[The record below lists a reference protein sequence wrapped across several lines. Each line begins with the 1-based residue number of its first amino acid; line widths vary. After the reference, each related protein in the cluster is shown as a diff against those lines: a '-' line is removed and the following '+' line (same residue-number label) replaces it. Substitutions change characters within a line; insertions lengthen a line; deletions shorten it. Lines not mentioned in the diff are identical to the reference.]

1 MNVFIALSSDS
12 WWIESF
18 RSFVDYNH
26 TSEIFVGGLNALANM
41 FYKLAVLLWQMF
53 DSLLA
58 FLGDTSGIK
67 ALSKEVFKVSSGFY
81 NNLYSSLISLFILV
95 IVVFSMY
102 VFVSKNERTGYKT
115 LGMFFLIVLLNY
127 GFFTN
132 GEKTINGLFDATN
145 EVQQTIVKS
154 VKFKGDTEEHDDL
167 VNDMNLKK
175 DENEELRNAL
185 FEASVKKTFALINFG
200 TMKYDSDRMD
210 KFLISKEQ
218 YEKAVK
224 DKNVSKKLDEAESDG
239 GIVQNAVKKDGEV
252 YMNKSVIGWKVLLGF
267 LSIPHVIITM
277 LPSVLFA
284 LINFLLRLILLGM
297 VLLAPIMAIVSLIP
311 TMNEVIFRLFRMALE
326 LTAFTI
332 GTTFASVVIIYFFN
346 VMDNLIISK
355 VDDGNITLLVGL
367 ILKFAFLKLLF
378 VFKDKLIALFT
389 ANKIKTVIPPS
400 FDIPIQ
406 TINNVKDNIFDKFNR
421 QPDNKNSDLT
431 VKDEDDIE
439 SREPTVKA
447 ESMDIEAT
455 NIEQDRD
462 LPQNNLSTQ
471 NNVDTVDINSS
482 YDNKVSEVDNDL
494 KQSVNDDIDLNIRE
508 DTTYDRLSDIE
519 STELAYVDD
528 GNRNGLNDRNSDE
541 INYSNFERSEDI
553 KSRSTD
559 SGNKNENNIN
569 SEKLR
574 NAKIKEK
581 MQEDTSIYDA

>member
-1 MNVFIALSSDS
+1 MNVFLTLVSDK

-18 RSFVDYNH
+18 RSYVDYQHN
-26 TSEIFVGGLNALANM
+26 TEFFIGGLNALANM
-41 FYKLAVLLWQMF
+41 FYKLAVLIWQMF
-53 DSLLA
+53 DTLLA

-67 ALSKEVFKVSSGFY
+67 ALSGEVFKVSSKFY

-102 VFVSKNERTGYKT
+102 IFVSKNERTGYKT
-115 LGMFFLIVLLNY
+115 LGMFFLIILLNY
-127 GFFTN
+127 GFFAN
-132 GEKTINGLFDATN
+132 GEKTISGLFDATN
-145 EVQQTIVKS
+145 EVQETIVKS
-154 VKFKGDTEEHDDL
+154 IKFKGDSEEHDDL
-167 VNDMNLKK
+167 VNDMKLKK

-185 FEASVKKTFALINFG
+185 FEESIEKTFALINFG
-200 TMKYDSDRMD
+200 TMKYDSGRMD
-210 KFLISKEQ
+210 KYLTTKAD
-218 YEKAVK
+218 YEKALK
-224 DKNVSKKLDEAESDG
+224 DKKVSELIEKPEANPG
-239 GIVQNAVKKDGEV
+239 VVQTGVQKEGEV
-252 YMNKSVIGWKVLLGF
+252 YMSKSVVGWKVLLGL

-284 LINFLLRLILLGM
+284 LINFLLRIILLGM

-332 GTTFASVVIIYFFN
+332 GTTFASVVIIYFFG

-355 VDDGNITLLVGL
+355 VDDGNVTLLVGL

-400 FDIPIQ
+400 FDTPIQ

-421 QPDNKNSDLT
+421 QPDKTNDLS
-431 VKDEDDIE
+431 VKDEEDVE
-439 SREPTVKA
+439 SREPTIKA

-462 LPQNNLSTQ
+462 LPENTLSIQSNSETI
-471 NNVDTVDINSS
+471 DINTV
-482 YDNKVSEVDNDL
+482 YDNKVSEMDNNL
-494 KQSVNDDIDLNIRE
+494 KQSVNDDVDLNIRE

-519 STELAYVDD
+519 STDFVYVDD
-528 GNRNGLNDRNSDE
+528 SNKDRKSDDVNIRNVG
-541 INYSNFERSEDI
+541 ERSEDI

-559 SGNKNENNIN
+559 SGNKEENNIN
-569 SEKLR
+569 LEKLR

-581 MQEDTSIYDA
+581 MQEDISIYDA

>member
-1 MNVFIALSSDS
+1 MALTSDS

-26 TSEIFVGGLNALANM
+26 TTEIFVGGLNALANM
-41 FYKLAVLLWQMF
+41 FYKLAILIWQMF
-53 DSLLA
+53 DTLLA

-102 VFVSKNERTGYKT
+102 VFVSKNERTGYRT

-127 GFFTN
+127 GFFAN

-145 EVQQTIVKS
+145 EVQETIVKS
-154 VKFKGDTEEHDDL
+154 VKFKGDSEVHDDV
-167 VNDMNLKK
+167 VNDLNIKK
-175 DENEELRNAL
+175 DESEELRNAL
-185 FEASVKKTFALINFG
+185 FEASVKKTFSLINFG

-210 KFLISKEQ
+210 KFLITKEK
-218 YEKAVK
+218 YEKAVQ
-224 DKNVSKKLDEAESDG
+224 DKNVAKLLDEAESQNG
-239 GIVQNAVKKDGEV
+239 VVANAVTKDGEV
-252 YMNKSVIGWKVLLGF
+252 YMNKSVVGWKVLLGF

-311 TMNEVIFRLFRMALE
+311 TFNEVIFRLFRMVLE

-389 ANKIKTVIPPS
+389 ANKIKTVIPPT
-400 FDIPIQ
+400 FDTPIQ

-421 QPDNKNSDLT
+421 QPDKTNDLS
-431 VKDEDDIE
+431 VKDEEDVE
-439 SREPTVKA
+439 SRELTIKA

-462 LPQNNLSTQ
+462 LPENNLSTE
-471 NNVDTVDINSS
+471 NHVDTVDINSS
-482 YDNKVSEVDNDL
+482 YDNKVLEVDNDL

-519 STELAYVDD
+519 STDLVYVDD
-528 GNRNGLNDRNSDE
+528 SNKDRKSDD
-541 INYSNFERSEDI
+541 INYSVGERSEDI

-559 SGNKNENNIN
+559 SGNKKENNIS
-569 SEKLR
+569 SERLR

>member
-1 MNVFIALSSDS
+1 MNVFIALASDS

-200 TMKYDSDRMD
+200 TMKYDSERMD

-218 YEKAVK
+218 YEKAVQ

-355 VDDGNITLLVGL
+355 VQDGNITLLVGL
-367 ILKFAFLKLLF
+367 ILKFAFLKLL
-378 VFKDKLIALFT
+378 VMFKDKLIALFT
-389 ANKIKTVIPPS
+389 ANKIKTVIPPT
-400 FDIPIQ
+400 FDTPIQ
-406 TINNVKDNIFDKFNR
+406 TINNVKDNILDKFNR

-462 LPQNNLSTQ
+462 LPENNLSTQ

-519 STELAYVDD
+519 STELVYVDD

-541 INYSNFERSEDI
+541 INYFNFERSEDI
-553 KSRSTD
+553 KSSNTD
-559 SGNKNENNIN
+559 SGNKKENNIN

>member
-1 MNVFIALSSDS
+1 MNVILALTSDS

-200 TMKYDSDRMD
+200 TMKYDSERMD

-218 YEKAVK
+218 YEKAVQ

-355 VDDGNITLLVGL
+355 VQDGNITLLVGL
-367 ILKFAFLKLLF
+367 ILKFAFLKLL
-378 VFKDKLIALFT
+378 VMFKDKLIALFT
-389 ANKIKTVIPPS
+389 ANKIKTVIPPT
-400 FDIPIQ
+400 FDTPIQ
-406 TINNVKDNIFDKFNR
+406 TINNVKDNILDKFNR

-447 ESMDIEAT
+447 ESMDIEAI

-462 LPQNNLSTQ
+462 LPENNLSTQ

-519 STELAYVDD
+519 STDLVYVDD
-528 GNRNGLNDRNSDE
+528 SNKDRKSDD
-541 INYSNFERSEDI
+541 INYSVGERSEDI

-559 SGNKNENNIN
+559 SGNKKEIIIPRFI
-569 SEKLR
+569 R

>member
-1 MNVFIALSSDS
+1 MALTSDS

-26 TSEIFVGGLNALANM
+26 TTEIFVGGLNALANM
-41 FYKLAVLLWQMF
+41 FYKLAILIWQMF
-53 DSLLA
+53 DTLLA

-95 IVVFSMY
+95 IVLFSMY
-102 VFVSKNERTGYKT
+102 VFVSKNERTGYRT

-127 GFFTN
+127 GFFAN

-145 EVQQTIVKS
+145 EVQETIVKS
-154 VKFKGDTEEHDDL
+154 VKFKGDSEVHDD
-167 VNDMNLKK
+167 VINDLNIKK
-175 DENEELRNAL
+175 DESEELRNAL
-185 FEASVKKTFALINFG
+185 FEASVQKTFSLINFG

-210 KFLISKEQ
+210 KFLIKKEK
-218 YEKAVK
+218 YEKAVQ
-224 DKNVSKKLDEAESDG
+224 DKNVAKLLDEAESQNG
-239 GIVQNAVKKDGEV
+239 VVANAVTKDGEV
-252 YMNKSVIGWKVLLGF
+252 YMNKSVVGWKVLLGF

-311 TMNEVIFRLFRMALE
+311 TFNEVIFRLFRMALE

-389 ANKIKTVIPPS
+389 ANKIKTVIPPT
-400 FDIPIQ
+400 FDTPIQ

-439 SREPTVKA
+439 SREPTIKA

-455 NIEQDRD
+455 NIEQERD
-462 LPQNNLSTQ
+462 LPENNLSTQ
-471 NNVDTVDINSS
+471 SNSETVDINSA
-482 YDNKVSEVDNDL
+482 YDSKLSEKTNDL
-494 KQSVNDDIDLNIRE
+494 TVKDEDNVDLNIRE
-508 DTTYDRLSDIE
+508 DITYDRLSDVE
-519 STELAYVDD
+519 TTELSYVDD
-528 GNRNGLNDRNSDE
+528 VSKDRKSDD
-541 INYSNFERSEDI
+541 INYSVNEHIEDV
-553 KSRSTD
+553 KSNVHD
-559 SGNKNENNIN
+559 VKDGKENNVGSDFFRN
-569 SEKLR
+569 SR
-574 NAKIKEK
+574 MKEK
-581 MQEDTSIYDA
+581 MQQDTSIYDA

>member
-1 MNVFIALSSDS
+1 MNVILALTSDS

-26 TSEIFVGGLNALANM
+26 TTEIFVGGLNALANM
-41 FYKLAVLLWQMF
+41 FYKLAILIWQMF
-53 DSLLA
+53 DTLLA

-102 VFVSKNERTGYKT
+102 VFVSKNERTGYRT

-127 GFFTN
+127 GFFAN

-145 EVQQTIVKS
+145 EVQETIVKS
-154 VKFKGDTEEHDDL
+154 VKFKGDSEVHDDV
-167 VNDMNLKK
+167 VNDLNVKK
-175 DENEELRNAL
+175 DESEELRNAL
-185 FEASVKKTFALINFG
+185 FEASVQKTFALINFG

-210 KFLISKEQ
+210 KFLITKEK
-218 YEKAVK
+218 YEKAVQ
-224 DKNVSKKLDEAESDG
+224 DKNVAKLLDEAESQNG
-239 GIVQNAVKKDGEV
+239 VVANAVTKDGEV

-311 TMNEVIFRLFRMALE
+311 TFNEVIFRLFRMALE

-355 VDDGNITLLVGL
+355 VQDGNITLLVGL

-389 ANKIKTVIPPS
+389 ANKIKTVIPPT
-400 FDIPIQ
+400 FDTPIQ

-421 QPDNKNSDLT
+421 QPDKTNDLS
-431 VKDEDDIE
+431 VKDEEDVE
-439 SREPTVKA
+439 SREPTIKA

-462 LPQNNLSTQ
+462 LPENNLSTQ
-471 NNVDTVDINSS
+471 NHVDTVDINSS

-519 STELAYVDD
+519 STDLVYVDD

-541 INYSNFERSEDI
+541 INYSNFERLEDI
-553 KSRSTD
+553 KSSSTD
-559 SGNKNENNIN
+559 SGNKKENNIS

-574 NAKIKEK
+574 NSKIKEK

>member
-1 MNVFIALSSDS
+1 MNVILALTFDS

-185 FEASVKKTFALINFG
+185 FEVSVKKTFALINFG
-200 TMKYDSDRMD
+200 TMKYDSERMD

-218 YEKAVK
+218 YEKAVQ

-346 VMDNLIISK
+346 VMDKLIISK
-355 VDDGNITLLVGL
+355 VQDGNITLLVGL
-367 ILKFAFLKLLF
+367 ILKFAFLKLL
-378 VFKDKLIALFT
+378 VMFKDKLIALFT
-389 ANKIKTVIPPS
+389 ANKIKTVIPPT
-400 FDIPIQ
+400 FDTPIQ
-406 TINNVKDNIFDKFNR
+406 TINNVKDNILDKFNR

-447 ESMDIEAT
+447 ESMDIEAI

-462 LPQNNLSTQ
+462 LPENNLSTQ

-519 STELAYVDD
+519 STDLVYVDD
-528 GNRNGLNDRNSDE
+528 SNKDRKSDD
-541 INYSNFERSEDI
+541 INYSVGERSEDI

-559 SGNKNENNIN
+559 SGNKKEIIIPRFI
-569 SEKLR
+569 R

>member
-1 MNVFIALSSDS
+1 MNVILALTSDK

-26 TSEIFVGGLNALANM
+26 TTEIFVGGLNALANM
-41 FYKLAVLLWQMF
+41 FYKFAVLLWQMF

-95 IVVFSMY
+95 IVVFAMY
-102 VFVSKNERTGYKT
+102 VFISKNERTGYKT

-132 GEKTINGLFDATN
+132 GEKTISSLFDVTN

-154 VKFKGDTEEHDDL
+154 VKFKGDSEEHDDV
-167 VNDMNLKK
+167 VNDLNLKK

-185 FEASVKKTFALINFG
+185 FEESVQKTFALINFG
-200 TMKYDSDRMD
+200 TMKYDSERMD
-210 KFLISKEQ
+210 KFLITKEQ
-218 YEKAVK
+218 YEKAVQ
-224 DKNVSKKLDEAESDG
+224 DKNISKKLDEAESQG
-239 GIVQNAVKKDGEV
+239 GVVANAVTKDGEV
-252 YMNKSVIGWKVLLGF
+252 YMNKSVIGWKVLLGL

-311 TMNEVIFRLFRMALE
+311 TMNEVIFRLLKMALE

-332 GTTFASVVIIYFFN
+332 GTTFASVVIIYFFG

-355 VDDGNITLLVGL
+355 VSDGNITLLVGL

-389 ANKIKTVIPPS
+389 ANKIKTVIPPT
-400 FDIPIQ
+400 FDTPIQ

-421 QPDNKNSDLT
+421 QPDKTNDLS
-431 VKDEDDIE
+431 VKDEEDVE
-439 SREPTVKA
+439 SREPTIKA

-455 NIEQDRD
+455 NIEQERD
-462 LPQNNLSTQ
+462 LPENNLSTQ
-471 NNVDTVDINSS
+471 SNSETVDINSA
-482 YDNKVSEVDNDL
+482 YDSKLSEKTNDL
-494 KQSVNDDIDLNIRE
+494 TVKDEDNVDLNIRE
-508 DTTYDRLSDIE
+508 DITYDRLSDVE
-519 STELAYVDD
+519 TTELSYIDD
-528 GNRNGLNDRNSDE
+528 VSKDRKSDD
-541 INYSNFERSEDI
+541 INYSVNEHIEDV
-553 KSRSTD
+553 KSNVHD
-559 SGNKNENNIN
+559 VKNGKENNVGSDFFRN
-569 SEKLR
+569 SR
-574 NAKIKEK
+574 MKEK
-581 MQEDTSIYDA
+581 MQQDTSIYDA

>member
-1 MNVFIALSSDS
+1 MALTSDS

-26 TSEIFVGGLNALANM
+26 TTEIFVGGLNALANM
-41 FYKLAVLLWQMF
+41 FYKLAILIWQMF
-53 DSLLA
+53 DTLLA

-95 IVVFSMY
+95 IVLFSMY
-102 VFVSKNERTGYKT
+102 VFVSKNERTGYRT

-127 GFFTN
+127 GFFAN

-145 EVQQTIVKS
+145 EVQETIVKS
-154 VKFKGDTEEHDDL
+154 VKFKGDSEVHDDV
-167 VNDMNLKK
+167 VNDLNIKK
-175 DENEELRNAL
+175 DESEELRNAL
-185 FEASVKKTFALINFG
+185 FEASVQKTFSLINFG

-210 KFLISKEQ
+210 KFLIKKEK
-218 YEKAVK
+218 YEKAVQ
-224 DKNVSKKLDEAESDG
+224 DKNVAKLLDEAESQNG
-239 GIVQNAVKKDGEV
+239 VVANAVTKDGEV
-252 YMNKSVIGWKVLLGF
+252 YMNKSVVGWKVLLGF

-389 ANKIKTVIPPS
+389 ANKIKTVIPPT
-400 FDIPIQ
+400 FDTPIQ
-406 TINNVKDNIFDKFNR
+406 TINNVKDNIFEKFNR

-455 NIEQDRD
+455 NIEQERD
-462 LPQNNLSTQ
+462 LPENNLSTQ
-471 NNVDTVDINSS
+471 SNSETVDINSA
-482 YDNKVSEVDNDL
+482 YDSKLSEKTNDL
-494 KQSVNDDIDLNIRE
+494 TVKDEDNVDLNIRE
-508 DTTYDRLSDIE
+508 DIIYDRLSDVE
-519 STELAYVDD
+519 TTELSYVDD
-528 GNRNGLNDRNSDE
+528 VSKDRKSDD
-541 INYSNFERSEDI
+541 INYSVNEHIEDV
-553 KSRSTD
+553 KSTNRD
-559 SGNKNENNIN
+559 VKDGKENNVGSDFFRN
-569 SEKLR
+569 SR
-574 NAKIKEK
+574 MKEK
-581 MQEDTSIYDA
+581 MQQDTSIYDA

>member
-1 MNVFIALSSDS
+1 MALTSDS

-26 TSEIFVGGLNALANM
+26 TTEIFVGGLNALANM
-41 FYKLAVLLWQMF
+41 FYKLAILIWQMF
-53 DSLLA
+53 DTLLA

-102 VFVSKNERTGYKT
+102 VFVSKNERTGYRT

-127 GFFTN
+127 GFFAN

-145 EVQQTIVKS
+145 EVQETIVKS
-154 VKFKGDTEEHDDL
+154 VKFKGDSEVHDDV
-167 VNDMNLKK
+167 VNDLNIKK
-175 DENEELRNAL
+175 DESEELRNAL
-185 FEASVKKTFALINFG
+185 FEASVQKTFALINFG

-210 KFLISKEQ
+210 KFLITKEK
-218 YEKAVK
+218 YEKAVQ
-224 DKNVSKKLDEAESDG
+224 DKNVAKLLDEAESQNG
-239 GIVQNAVKKDGEV
+239 VVANAVTKDGEV
-252 YMNKSVIGWKVLLGF
+252 YMNKSVVGWKVLLGF

-389 ANKIKTVIPPS
+389 ANKIKTVIPPT
-400 FDIPIQ
+400 FDTPIQ

-421 QPDNKNSDLT
+421 QPDKTNDLS
-431 VKDEDDIE
+431 VKDEGDVE
-439 SREPTVKA
+439 SREPNIKA

-455 NIEQDRD
+455 NIEQERD
-462 LPQNNLSTQ
+462 LPENNLSTQ
-471 NNVDTVDINSS
+471 SNSETVDINSA
-482 YDNKVSEVDNDL
+482 YDNKLSEKTNDL
-494 KQSVNDDIDLNIRE
+494 TVKDEDNVDLNIRE
-508 DTTYDRLSDIE
+508 DITYDRLSDVE
-519 STELAYVDD
+519 TTELSYVDD
-528 GNRNGLNDRNSDE
+528 VSKDRKSDD
-541 INYSNFERSEDI
+541 INYSVNEYIEDV
-553 KSRSTD
+553 KSNNHD
-559 SGNKNENNIN
+559 VKDGKENNVGSDFFRN
-569 SEKLR
+569 SR
-574 NAKIKEK
+574 MKEK

>member
-1 MNVFIALSSDS
+1 MALTSDS

-26 TSEIFVGGLNALANM
+26 TTEIFVGGLNALANM
-41 FYKLAVLLWQMF
+41 FYKLAILIWQMF
-53 DSLLA
+53 DTLLA

-102 VFVSKNERTGYKT
+102 VFVSKNERTGYRT

-127 GFFTN
+127 GFFAN

-145 EVQQTIVKS
+145 EVQETIVKS
-154 VKFKGDTEEHDDL
+154 VKFKGDSEVHDD
-167 VNDMNLKK
+167 VINDLNIKK
-175 DENEELRNAL
+175 DESEELRNAL
-185 FEASVKKTFALINFG
+185 FEASVKKTFSLINFG

-210 KFLISKEQ
+210 KFLITKEK
-218 YEKAVK
+218 YEKAVQ
-224 DKNVSKKLDEAESDG
+224 DKNVAKLLDEAESQNG
-239 GIVQNAVKKDGEV
+239 VVANAVTKDGEV
-252 YMNKSVIGWKVLLGF
+252 YMNKSVVGWKVLLGF

-311 TMNEVIFRLFRMALE
+311 TFNEVIFRLFRMALE

-389 ANKIKTVIPPS
+389 ANKIKTVIPPT
-400 FDIPIQ
+400 FDTPIQ

-421 QPDNKNSDLT
+421 QPDKTNDLS
-431 VKDEDDIE
+431 VKDEEDVE
-439 SREPTVKA
+439 SREPTIKA

-462 LPQNNLSTQ
+462 LPENNLSTE
-471 NNVDTVDINSS
+471 NHVDTVDINSS

-519 STELAYVDD
+519 STDLVYVDD
-528 GNRNGLNDRNSDE
+528 SNKDRKSDD
-541 INYSNFERSEDI
+541 INYSVGARSEDI

-559 SGNKNENNIN
+559 SGNKKENNIS
-569 SEKLR
+569 SERLR

>member
-1 MNVFIALSSDS
+1 MNVILALTSDK

-26 TSEIFVGGLNALANM
+26 TTEIFVGGLNALANM
-41 FYKLAVLLWQMF
+41 FYKFAVLLWQMF

-95 IVVFSMY
+95 IVVFAMY
-102 VFVSKNERTGYKT
+102 VFISKNERTGYKT

-132 GEKTINGLFDATN
+132 GEKTISSLFDVTN

-154 VKFKGDTEEHDDL
+154 VKFKGDSEEHDDV
-167 VNDMNLKK
+167 VNDLNLKK

-185 FEASVKKTFALINFG
+185 FEESVQKTFALINFG
-200 TMKYDSDRMD
+200 TMKYDSERMD
-210 KFLISKEQ
+210 KFLITKEQ
-218 YEKAVK
+218 YEKAVQ
-224 DKNVSKKLDEAESDG
+224 DKNISKKLDEAESQG
-239 GIVQNAVKKDGEV
+239 GVVANAVTKDGEV
-252 YMNKSVIGWKVLLGF
+252 YMNKSVIGWKVLLGL

-311 TMNEVIFRLFRMALE
+311 TMNEVIFRLLKMALE

-332 GTTFASVVIIYFFN
+332 GTTFASVVIIYFFG

-355 VDDGNITLLVGL
+355 VSDGNITLLVGL

-389 ANKIKTVIPPS
+389 ANKIKTVIPPT
-400 FDIPIQ
+400 FDTPIQ

-421 QPDNKNSDLT
+421 QPDKTNDLS
-431 VKDEDDIE
+431 VKDEEDVE
-439 SREPTVKA
+439 SREPTIKA

-455 NIEQDRD
+455 NIEQERD
-462 LPQNNLSTQ
+462 LPENNLSTQ
-471 NNVDTVDINSS
+471 SNSETVDINSA
-482 YDNKVSEVDNDL
+482 YDSKLSEKTNDL
-494 KQSVNDDIDLNIRE
+494 TVKDEDNVDLNIRE
-508 DTTYDRLSDIE
+508 DITYDRLSDVE
-519 STELAYVDD
+519 TTEFSYIDD
-528 GNRNGLNDRNSDE
+528 VSKDRKSDD
-541 INYSNFERSEDI
+541 INYSVNEHIEDV
-553 KSRSTD
+553 KSNVHD
-559 SGNKNENNIN
+559 VKNGKENNVGSDFFRN
-569 SEKLR
+569 SR
-574 NAKIKEK
+574 MKEK
-581 MQEDTSIYDA
+581 MQQDTSIYDA

>member
-1 MNVFIALSSDS
+1 MNVFMTLVSDK

-18 RSFVDYNH
+18 RSYVDYQHN
-26 TSEIFVGGLNALANM
+26 TEFFIGGLNALANM
-41 FYKLAVLLWQMF
+41 FYKLAVLIWQMF
-53 DSLLA
+53 DTLLA

-67 ALSKEVFKVSSGFY
+67 ALSREVFKVSSGFY

-102 VFVSKNERTGYKT
+102 VFVSKNERTGYRT

-127 GFFTN
+127 GFFAN
-132 GEKTINGLFDATN
+132 GEKTINGLFDVTN
-145 EVQQTIVKS
+145 EVQETIVKS
-154 VKFKGDTEEHDDL
+154 VKFKGDNEVHDDV
-167 VNDMNLKK
+167 VNDLNLKK

-185 FEASVKKTFALINFG
+185 FEASVEKTFALINFG
-200 TMKYDSDRMD
+200 TMKYDSNRMD
-210 KFLISKEQ
+210 KYLTTKEDYNKALENKKVAELIEKPEANPGVVQTGVQKE
-218 YEKAVK
+218 
-224 DKNVSKKLDEAESDG
+224 
-239 GIVQNAVKKDGEV
+239 GEV
-252 YMNKSVIGWKVLLGF
+252 YMSKSVIGWKVLLGL

-389 ANKIKTVIPPS
+389 ANKIKTVIPPT
-400 FDIPIQ
+400 FDTPIQ

-421 QPDNKNSDLT
+421 QPDKTNDLS
-431 VKDEDDIE
+431 VKDEEDVE
-439 SREPTVKA
+439 SREPNIKA

-462 LPQNNLSTQ
+462 LPENNLSTQ

-519 STELAYVDD
+519 STDLVYVDD
-528 GNRNGLNDRNSDE
+528 VNRNGLNDRNSDE

-553 KSRSTD
+553 KSSNTD
-559 SGNKNENNIN
+559 IGNKKENNIN

-581 MQEDTSIYDA
+581 MQEDISIYDA

>member
-1 MNVFIALSSDS
+1 MNVFIALASDS

-58 FLGDTSGIK
+58 FSGDTSGIK

-200 TMKYDSDRMD
+200 TMKYDSERMD

-355 VDDGNITLLVGL
+355 VQDGNITLLVGL
-367 ILKFAFLKLLF
+367 ILKFAFLKLL
-378 VFKDKLIALFT
+378 VMFKDKLIALFT
-389 ANKIKTVIPPS
+389 ANKIKTVIPPT
-400 FDIPIQ
+400 FDTPIQ
-406 TINNVKDNIFDKFNR
+406 TINNVKDNILDKFNR

-519 STELAYVDD
+519 STELVYVDD

>member
-1 MNVFIALSSDS
+1 
-12 WWIESF
+12 
-18 RSFVDYNH
+18 
-26 TSEIFVGGLNALANM
+26 
-41 FYKLAVLLWQMF
+41 
-53 DSLLA
+53 
-58 FLGDTSGIK
+58 
-67 ALSKEVFKVSSGFY
+67 
-81 NNLYSSLISLFILV
+81 
-95 IVVFSMY
+95 
-102 VFVSKNERTGYKT
+102 
-115 LGMFFLIVLLNY
+115 
-127 GFFTN
+127 
-132 GEKTINGLFDATN
+132 
-145 EVQQTIVKS
+145 
-154 VKFKGDTEEHDDL
+154 
-167 VNDMNLKK
+167 
-175 DENEELRNAL
+175 
-185 FEASVKKTFALINFG
+185 
-200 TMKYDSDRMD
+200 
-210 KFLISKEQ
+210 
-218 YEKAVK
+218 
-224 DKNVSKKLDEAESDG
+224 
-239 GIVQNAVKKDGEV
+239 
-252 YMNKSVIGWKVLLGF
+252 MNKSVIGWKVLLGL

-311 TMNEVIFRLFRMALE
+311 TFNEVIFRLFRMALE

-389 ANKIKTVIPPS
+389 ANKIKTVIPPT
-400 FDIPIQ
+400 FDTPIQ

-421 QPDNKNSDLT
+421 QPDKTNDLS
-431 VKDEDDIE
+431 VKDEEDVE
-439 SREPTVKA
+439 SREPNIKA

-462 LPQNNLSTQ
+462 LPENNLSTQ
-471 NNVDTVDINSS
+471 NHVDTVDINSS

-508 DTTYDRLSDIE
+508 DTIYDRLSDIE
-519 STELAYVDD
+519 STDLVYVDD

-553 KSRSTD
+553 KSSSTD
-559 SGNKNENNIN
+559 SGNKKENNIN

-574 NAKIKEK
+574 NSKIKEK

>member
-1 MNVFIALSSDS
+1 MNVILTLTSDS

-41 FYKLAVLLWQMF
+41 FYKFAVLLWQMF

-95 IVVFSMY
+95 IVVFAMY

-132 GEKTINGLFDATN
+132 GEKTISSLFDVTN

-154 VKFKGDTEEHDDL
+154 VKFKGDSEEHDDL
-167 VNDMNLKK
+167 VNDLNVKK
-175 DENEELRNAL
+175 DENEELRNVL
-185 FEASVKKTFALINFG
+185 FEESVKKTFALINFG
-200 TMKYDSDRMD
+200 TMKYDSERMD
-210 KFLISKEQ
+210 KFLITKEQ
-218 YEKAVK
+218 YQKAVQ

-239 GIVQNAVKKDGEV
+239 GIVQTAVKKDGEV

-297 VLLAPIMAIVSLIP
+297 VLLAPIMAIISLIP
-311 TMNEVIFRLFRMALE
+311 TMNEVIFRLFKMALE

-447 ESMDIEAT
+447 ESMDIEAI
-455 NIEQDRD
+455 NIEQERD
-462 LPQNNLSTQ
+462 LPENNLSTQ
-471 NNVDTVDINSS
+471 SNSETVDINSA
-482 YDNKVSEVDNDL
+482 YDNKLSEKTNDL
-494 KQSVNDDIDLNIRE
+494 TVKDEDNVDLNVRE
-508 DTTYDRLSDIE
+508 DIIYDRLSDVE
-519 STELAYVDD
+519 TTELSYVDD
-528 GNRNGLNDRNSDE
+528 VSKDRKSDD
-541 INYSNFERSEDI
+541 INYSINEHIEDV
-553 KSRSTD
+553 KSNNHD
-559 SGNKNENNIN
+559 VKDGKENNVGSDFFRN
-569 SEKLR
+569 SR
-574 NAKIKEK
+574 MKEK

>member
-1 MNVFIALSSDS
+1 MNVFIALASDS

-389 ANKIKTVIPPS
+389 ANKIKTVIPPT
-400 FDIPIQ
+400 FDTPIQ

-421 QPDNKNSDLT
+421 QPDNRNSDLT

-462 LPQNNLSTQ
+462 LPENNLSTQ
-471 NNVDTVDINSS
+471 NHVDTVDINSS

-519 STELAYVDD
+519 STDLVYVDD

-541 INYSNFERSEDI
+541 INYSNFERLEDI
-553 KSRSTD
+553 KSSSTD
-559 SGNKNENNIN
+559 SGNKKENNIS

-574 NAKIKEK
+574 NSKIKEK

>member
-1 MNVFIALSSDS
+1 MNVILALTSDK

-26 TSEIFVGGLNALANM
+26 TTEIFVGGLNALANM
-41 FYKLAVLLWQMF
+41 FYKFAVLLWQMF

-95 IVVFSMY
+95 IVVFAMY
-102 VFVSKNERTGYKT
+102 VFISKNERTGYKT

-132 GEKTINGLFDATN
+132 GEKTISSLFDVTN

-154 VKFKGDTEEHDDL
+154 VKFKGDSEEHDDV
-167 VNDMNLKK
+167 VNDLNLKK

-185 FEASVKKTFALINFG
+185 FEESVQKTFALINFG
-200 TMKYDSDRMD
+200 TMKYDSERMD
-210 KFLISKEQ
+210 KFLITKEQ
-218 YEKAVK
+218 YEKAVQ
-224 DKNVSKKLDEAESDG
+224 DKNISKKLDEAESQG
-239 GIVQNAVKKDGEV
+239 GVVANAVTKDGEV
-252 YMNKSVIGWKVLLGF
+252 YMNKSVIGWKVLLGL

-311 TMNEVIFRLFRMALE
+311 TMNEVIFRLFKMALE

-332 GTTFASVVIIYFFN
+332 GTTFASVVIIYFFG

-355 VDDGNITLLVGL
+355 VSDGNITLLVGL

-389 ANKIKTVIPPS
+389 ANKIKTVIPPT
-400 FDIPIQ
+400 FDTPIQ

-421 QPDNKNSDLT
+421 QPDKTNDLS
-431 VKDEDDIE
+431 VKDEEDVE
-439 SREPTVKA
+439 SREPTIKA

-455 NIEQDRD
+455 NIEQERD
-462 LPQNNLSTQ
+462 LPENNLSSQ

-482 YDNKVSEVDNDL
+482 YDNKVSEMDNDL
-494 KQSVNDDIDLNIRE
+494 RQSASDDVDLNIRE

-519 STELAYVDD
+519 STDLVYVDD
-528 GNRNGLNDRNSDE
+528 GNKNRLNDRNSDGF
-541 INYSNFERSEDI
+541 NYSDLQRSEDM

-559 SGNKNENNIN
+559 SVNKNENNIN

>member
-1 MNVFIALSSDS
+1 MALTSDS

-26 TSEIFVGGLNALANM
+26 TTEIFVGGLNALANM
-41 FYKLAVLLWQMF
+41 FYKLAILIWQMF
-53 DSLLA
+53 DTLLA

-95 IVVFSMY
+95 IVLFSMY
-102 VFVSKNERTGYKT
+102 VFVSKNERTGYRT

-127 GFFTN
+127 GFFAN

-145 EVQQTIVKS
+145 EVQETIVKS
-154 VKFKGDTEEHDDL
+154 VKFKGDSEVHDD
-167 VNDMNLKK
+167 VINDLNIKK
-175 DENEELRNAL
+175 DESEELRNAL
-185 FEASVKKTFALINFG
+185 FEASVQKTFSLINFG

-210 KFLISKEQ
+210 KFLIKKEK
-218 YEKAVK
+218 YEKAVQ
-224 DKNVSKKLDEAESDG
+224 DKNVAKLLDEAESQNG
-239 GIVQNAVKKDGEV
+239 VVANAVTKDGEV
-252 YMNKSVIGWKVLLGF
+252 YMNKSVVGWKVLLGF

-311 TMNEVIFRLFRMALE
+311 TFNEVIFRLFRMALE

-389 ANKIKTVIPPS
+389 ANKIKTVIPPT
-400 FDIPIQ
+400 FDTPIQ

-439 SREPTVKA
+439 SREPTIKA

-462 LPQNNLSTQ
+462 LPENNLSTQ
-471 NNVDTVDINSS
+471 SNSEIVDINSA
-482 YDNKVSEVDNDL
+482 YDSKLSEKTNDL
-494 KQSVNDDIDLNIRE
+494 TVKDEDNVDLNIRE
-508 DTTYDRLSDIE
+508 DIIYDRLSDVE
-519 STELAYVDD
+519 STELSYVDD
-528 GNRNGLNDRNSDE
+528 VSKDRKSDD
-541 INYSNFERSEDI
+541 INYSLNEHTEDV
-553 KSRSTD
+553 KSTNHD
-559 SGNKNENNIN
+559 VKNRKENNVGSDFFRN
-569 SEKLR
+569 SR
-574 NAKIKEK
+574 MKEK
-581 MQEDTSIYDA
+581 MQEDTSVYDA

>member
-1 MNVFIALSSDS
+1 MNVFLTLVSDK

-18 RSFVDYNH
+18 RSYVDYQHN
-26 TSEIFVGGLNALANM
+26 TEFFIGGLNALANM
-41 FYKLAVLLWQMF
+41 FYKLAVLIWQMF
-53 DSLLA
+53 DTLLA

-67 ALSKEVFKVSSGFY
+67 ALSGEVFKVSSKFY

-102 VFVSKNERTGYKT
+102 IFVSKNERTGYKT
-115 LGMFFLIVLLNY
+115 LGMFFLIILLNY
-127 GFFTN
+127 GFFAN
-132 GEKTINGLFDATN
+132 GEKTISGLFDATN
-145 EVQQTIVKS
+145 EVQETIVKS
-154 VKFKGDTEEHDDL
+154 IKFKGDSEEHDDL
-167 VNDMNLKK
+167 VNDMKLKK

-185 FEASVKKTFALINFG
+185 FEESIEKTFALINFG
-200 TMKYDSDRMD
+200 TMKYDSGRMD
-210 KFLISKEQ
+210 KYLTTKED
-218 YEKAVK
+218 YEKALK
-224 DKNVSKKLDEAESDG
+224 DKKVSELIEKPEANPG
-239 GIVQNAVKKDGEV
+239 VVQTGVQKEGEV
-252 YMNKSVIGWKVLLGF
+252 YMSKSVVGWKVLLGL

-284 LINFLLRLILLGM
+284 LINFLLRIILLGM

-332 GTTFASVVIIYFFN
+332 GTTFASVVIIYFFG

-355 VDDGNITLLVGL
+355 VDDGNVTLLVGL

-400 FDIPIQ
+400 FDTPIQ

-421 QPDNKNSDLT
+421 QPDKTNDLS
-431 VKDEDDIE
+431 VKDEEDVE
-439 SREPTVKA
+439 SREPTIKA

-462 LPQNNLSTQ
+462 LPENTLSIQSNSETI
-471 NNVDTVDINSS
+471 DINTV
-482 YDNKVSEVDNDL
+482 YDNKVSEMDNNL
-494 KQSVNDDIDLNIRE
+494 KQSVNDDVDLNIRE

-519 STELAYVDD
+519 STDFVYVDD
-528 GNRNGLNDRNSDE
+528 SNKDRKSDDVNIRNVG
-541 INYSNFERSEDI
+541 ERSEDI

-559 SGNKNENNIN
+559 SGNKEENNIN
-569 SEKLR
+569 LEKLR

-581 MQEDTSIYDA
+581 MQEDISIYDA

>member
-1 MNVFIALSSDS
+1 MNVILALTSDS

-200 TMKYDSDRMD
+200 TMKYDSERMD

-218 YEKAVK
+218 YEKAVQ

-355 VDDGNITLLVGL
+355 VQDGNITLLVGL
-367 ILKFAFLKLLF
+367 ILKFAFLKLL
-378 VFKDKLIALFT
+378 VMFKDKLIALFT
-389 ANKIKTVIPPS
+389 ANKIKTVIPPT
-400 FDIPIQ
+400 FDTPIQ
-406 TINNVKDNIFDKFNR
+406 TINNVKDNILDKFNR

-447 ESMDIEAT
+447 ESMDIEAI

-462 LPQNNLSTQ
+462 LPENNLSTQ
-471 NNVDTVDINSS
+471 NNVDTVNINSS

-519 STELAYVDD
+519 STDLVYVDD
-528 GNRNGLNDRNSDE
+528 SNKDRKSDD
-541 INYSNFERSEDI
+541 INYSVGERSEDI

-559 SGNKNENNIN
+559 SGNKKEIIIPRFI
-569 SEKLR
+569 R

>member
-1 MNVFIALSSDS
+1 MNVFIALASDS

-145 EVQQTIVKS
+145 EIQQTIVKS

-200 TMKYDSDRMD
+200 TMKYDSERMD

-218 YEKAVK
+218 YEKAVQ

-355 VDDGNITLLVGL
+355 VQDGNITLLVGL
-367 ILKFAFLKLLF
+367 ILKFAFLKLL
-378 VFKDKLIALFT
+378 VMFKDKLIALFT
-389 ANKIKTVIPPS
+389 ANKIKTVIPPT
-400 FDIPIQ
+400 FDTPIQ
-406 TINNVKDNIFDKFNR
+406 TINNVKDNILDKFNR

-462 LPQNNLSTQ
+462 LPENNLSTQ
-471 NNVDTVDINSS
+471 NNVETVDINSS

-519 STELAYVDD
+519 STELVYVDD

-553 KSRSTD
+553 KSSNTD
-559 SGNKNENNIN
+559 SGNKKENNIN

>member
-1 MNVFIALSSDS
+1 MNVILALTSDS

-26 TSEIFVGGLNALANM
+26 TTEIFVGGLNALANM
-41 FYKLAVLLWQMF
+41 FYKLAILIWQMF
-53 DSLLA
+53 DTLLA

-102 VFVSKNERTGYKT
+102 VFVSKNERTGYRT

-127 GFFTN
+127 GFFAN

-145 EVQQTIVKS
+145 EVQETIVKS
-154 VKFKGDTEEHDDL
+154 VKFKGDSEVHDDV
-167 VNDMNLKK
+167 VNDLNVKK
-175 DENEELRNAL
+175 DESEELRNAL
-185 FEASVKKTFALINFG
+185 FEASVQKTFALINFG

-210 KFLISKEQ
+210 KFLITKEK
-218 YEKAVK
+218 YEKAVQ
-224 DKNVSKKLDEAESDG
+224 DKNVAKLLDEAESQNG
-239 GIVQNAVKKDGEV
+239 VVANAVTKDGEV

-311 TMNEVIFRLFRMALE
+311 TFNEVIFRLFRMALE

-355 VDDGNITLLVGL
+355 VQDGNITLLVGL
-367 ILKFAFLKLLF
+367 ILKFAFLKLL
-378 VFKDKLIALFT
+378 VMFKDKLIALFT
-389 ANKIKTVIPPS
+389 ANKIKTVIPPT

-421 QPDNKNSDLT
+421 QPDKTNDLS
-431 VKDEDDIE
+431 VKDEEDVE
-439 SREPTVKA
+439 SREPNIKA

-462 LPQNNLSTQ
+462 LPENNLSTQ

-519 STELAYVDD
+519 STDLVYVDD

-553 KSRSTD
+553 KSSSTD
-559 SGNKNENNIN
+559 SGNKKENNIN

-574 NAKIKEK
+574 NSKIKEK

>member
-1 MNVFIALSSDS
+1 MNVFIALASDS

-389 ANKIKTVIPPS
+389 ANKIKTVIPPT
-400 FDIPIQ
+400 FDTPIQ

-421 QPDNKNSDLT
+421 QPDNRNSDLT

-455 NIEQDRD
+455 NIVQDRD
-462 LPQNNLSTQ
+462 LPENNLSTQ
-471 NNVDTVDINSS
+471 NHVDTVDINSS

-519 STELAYVDD
+519 STDLVYVDD

-541 INYSNFERSEDI
+541 INYSNFERLEDI
-553 KSRSTD
+553 KSSSTD
-559 SGNKNENNIN
+559 SGNKKENNIS

-574 NAKIKEK
+574 NSKIKEK